1 MSLTE
6 DELLEV
12 KLEEMKCE
20 ITHLETEQE
29 KLTAQLRTKEMQ
41 LDKTQRALEQ
51 VTQQLQV
58 SPPHVVLTSSDK
70 NLQPFFF
77 PDKAGKFPPFC
88 KMQVSLT
95 DLK

>member
-20 ITHLETEQE
+20 ITHLEMEQE

-58 SPPHVVLTSSDK
+58 SPPHVVLTSSDE

-77 PDKAGKFPPFC
+77 FQIKQASFLLFVKC
-88 KMQVSLT
+88 RSVL
-95 DLK
+95 LI